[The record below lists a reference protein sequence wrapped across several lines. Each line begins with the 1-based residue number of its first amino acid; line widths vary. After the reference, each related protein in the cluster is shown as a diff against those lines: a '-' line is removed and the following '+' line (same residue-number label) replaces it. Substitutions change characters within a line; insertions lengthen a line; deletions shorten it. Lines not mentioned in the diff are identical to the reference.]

1 MNPVQYIIL
10 NKGLGMSTG
19 KAAAQAAHAS
29 VEGVRLSAPSPGG
42 NPWDSS
48 IVNRWYRGG
57 HYAKIVLEAE
67 DGAAIQIARQYIEA
81 RGFKTA
87 LIIDEGRTEIEPMS
101 VTALGVEIVN
111 KDMPHVRE
119 TFSAFKLYT
128 DKPPVIEFEE
138 LSAEGREYL
147 RHKLAEPYTGVFF
160 NEGDTRPNW
169 LRRAAAKMHAK
180 ADELERSPSKRG
192 TTSAKGQSPRD
203 STDLDA
209 AMQAGEDLGWMR

>member
-29 VEGVRLSAPSPGG
+29 VEGVRISAKTPGG

-67 DGAAIQIARQYIEA
+67 DGPAIQVARQYIEA

-87 LIIDEGRTEIEPMS
+87 LIIDEGRTEVEPMS
-101 VTALGVEIVN
+101 VTALGVEIVD
-111 KDMPHVRE
+111 KDWPHARE
-119 TFSAFKLYT
+119 TFSAFKLYSDEPT
-128 DKPPVIEFEE
+128 LIELPALTEGEIHAVFERLFPE
-138 LSAEGREYL
+138 S
-147 RHKLAEPYTGVFF
+147 
-160 NEGDTRPNW
+160 RPSW
-169 LRRAAAKMHAK
+169 LQRAAAKMHAK
-180 ADELERSPSKRG
+180 ADELE
-192 TTSAKGQSPRD
+192 AKQ
-203 STDLDA
+203 T
-209 AMQAGEDLGWMR
+209 